1 MPENH
6 PVLVV
11 GAGPV
16 GLTAAAILIGRGV
29 DVRVIDRAAGP
40 SEFSK
45 ALLVW
50 PRTLEVLRR
59 LGGGPHIAG
68 RGQDV
73 TDFRYYSDGRPIL
86 RIPFGTAT
94 RPKIII
100 QPDVEAML
108 HAALAERGGK
118 PEWQTS
124 LTALSQDADGVT
136 AALREPDGAE
146 RTHRFSHVIGA
157 DGAGSTVRGLLGLDF
172 DGATYPQTFVLGDTA
187 IAGASDPASVHYYC
201 SPRGVLVLVPLPN
214 GRHRVFTAA
223 PHEVGSGDVTLE
235 LLQELVDARGPG
247 GLRLHD
253 LSWSAAFRIHARHV
267 EHPRSGRVFLAGDAA
282 HIHSPAGGQGLNTG
296 VTDAHNLAWKLA
308 AVWHGDLPEAILD
321 SYESERAAV
330 ARSVV
335 KQAEAQTR
343 AWLIRKP
350 WQVAARD
357 LAAGAAARAG
367 LFDRHYVPWLTG
379 TRHEYPPGLMIAPQ
393 SRGLTRRSPSLVRGP
408 VRHGALVPNV
418 AVTTDGEIWRP
429 IRDVLPDD
437 RYSLLV
443 TVPDGVDPAPGP
455 AFAALLRA
463 YPGLISGWSRAGS
476 LLRPTGDLPG
486 ETPGRRIA
494 VTLIRPDHYV
504 AAHDTDP
511 SLPAITRHLA
521 DLTRPGKE
529 TL

>member
-16 GLTAAAILIGRGV
+16 GLTAAAILLGRGV
-29 DVRVIDRAAGP
+29 DVRVIDRAPAP

-59 LGGGPHIAG
+59 LGGGRHIAEH
-68 RGQDV
+68 GQDV
-73 TDFRYYSDGRPIL
+73 ADFRYWSDGRPVC
-86 RIPFGTAT
+86 RIPFGAAT

-124 LTALSQDADGVT
+124 LTGLTQDADGVT
-136 AALREPDGAE
+136 ATLREPDGGT

-172 DGATYPQTFVLGDTA
+172 AGATYPQTFVLGDTA
-187 IAGASDPASVHYYC
+187 VEGASEPASVHYYL

-223 PHEVGSGDVTLE
+223 PGDLTSDEVTLE
-235 LLQELVDARGPG
+235 LLQELVDTRGPG

-267 EHPRSGRVFLAGDAA
+267 ERPRDGRVFLAGDAA

-308 AVWHGDLPEAILD
+308 AVWHGDLPATVLD
-321 SYESERAAV
+321 SYEPERAAV

-335 KQAEAQTR
+335 RQAEAQTR
-343 AWLIRKP
+343 AWLLRKP

-357 LAAGAAARAG
+357 LAASAAARTG
-367 LFDRHYVPWLTG
+367 VFDRHYVPWLTG
-379 TRHEYPPGLMIAPQ
+379 ARHEYPAGPAVAPQ
-393 SRGLTRRSPSLVRGP
+393 SRGGRRP
-408 VRHGALVPNV
+408 VRHGALIPNV
-418 AVTTDGEIWRP
+418 AVSTDGDVWRP

-437 RYSLLV
+437 RYTLLV
-443 TVPDGVDPAPGP
+443 TVPDGVDPRPGP
-455 AFAALLRA
+455 AFFGLLRA
-463 YPGLISGWSRAGS
+463 YPRLISGWARSGT
-476 LLRPTGDLPG
+476 LLQPAGDLPG
-486 ETPGRRIA
+486 GTPAGRVA

-504 AAHDTDP
+504 AVHDTDP
-511 SLPAITRHLA
+511 ALPAITRHLA
-521 DLTRPGKE
+521 ALTRPGKE
-529 TL
+529 EQ